1 MSRKKNS
8 TKKNEVVHVEP
19 TTETVESLD
28 AIGETVDVGDVEIVQ
43 SDAELEALAEL
54 DAQDEIKMIESATQE
69 ITEILHD
76 EQPEVIPTDTIGDMM
91 SVDDDVDLSDLTFG
105 DAVDPSE
112 NYSGTVENVEDHAP
126 DVLAML
132 TEPLESIEQNVE
144 ESIEDLPLA
153 TVEPEITETDV
164 SLDATEAKLEAIEAS
179 DEAAIAASEEP
190 NVSFLDIFTS
200 VTDLEADNMTARV
213 MKILDERA
221 EFEKQKNPNNS
232 SIQNTI
238 ARARRYLSGREQGR
252 FLTACGL
259 DPDELMREKHAGTR
273 YNVYAYLKLGD
284 IVAGLTVSGQQISN
298 AVNLACMRSLFR
310 LRKLGITFDKKTAEA
325 ATSKQIHI
333 EHAIAKH
340 LFRHTVSAAT
350 ASTQA
355 SSTMQALQT
364 LGVVRSMGSRN
375 PVYEVTGSPLAK
387 VIEEAMAA

>member
-8 TKKNEVVHVEP
+8 VKKNETTAPVEP
-19 TTETVESLD
+19 TVETTEMLES
-28 AIGETVDVGDVEIVQ
+28 IGETVDVGDVEHVQ

-54 DAQDEIKMIESATQE
+54 DTQDEIKMIEAATQE

-76 EQPEVIPTDTIGDMM
+76 ETPEVKPIEPNYDLG
-91 SVDDDVDLSDLTFG
+91 VDFDDQQFAEHMDQPV
-105 DAVDPSE
+105 
-112 NYSGTVENVEDHAP
+112 VEDHAS

-144 ESIEDLPLA
+144 DPIEDLPLA

-200 VTDLEADNMTARV
+200 VTDEEADIMTMRV

-221 EFEKQKNPNNS
+221 EFEKQKNANNS

-238 ARARRYLSGREQGR
+238 ARARRYLAGREQGR
-252 FLTACGL
+252 FLVACGL

-284 IVAGLTVSGQQISN
+284 IVSGLTVNGQQISN

-364 LGVVRSMGSRN
+364 LGVVRSVGSRN